1 MLKGRQIWLFAV
13 FGGILTLP
21 GSVRLLRLLLT
32 FCYGF
37 VTGQTSISLPFYRD
51 VTGVTAQREGEGGV
65 YHVSILHVSILFSR
79 QPSPL
84 LHSTENSEEPVLAE
98 WSPGGR

>member
-21 GSVRLLRLLLT
+21 GLVRLLRLLLP

-37 VTGQTSISLPFYRD
+37 VTGQTSTSLPFYRD
-51 VTGVTAQREGEGGV
+51 VTGVTAQREGKGG
-65 YHVSILHVSILFSR
+65 
-79 QPSPL
+79 
-84 LHSTENSEEPVLAE
+84 
-98 WSPGGR
+98 